1 MEAQREREIE
11 QKLMAKY
18 EEQSRRKWHIAFE
31 IIKAF
36 VAPVIT
42 AALTYWLTKG

>member
-1 MEAQREREIE
+1 MDAQREREIE
-11 QKLMAKY
+11 QRILAEY
-18 EEQSRRKWHIAFE
+18 EERSRRKWRIAFE

-42 AALTYWLTKG
+42 AALTYWLTRG

>member
-1 MEAQREREIE
+1 MRIR
-11 QKLMAKY
+11 AKY
-18 EEQSRRKWHIAFE
+18 EERSRRKWRIAFE
-31 IIKAF
+31 IIKTF